1 MTDRKFMRN
10 FCIIS
15 HVNHGKSTLADRF
28 LELTKTVPAEKM
40 RPQYLNSMDLERG
53 KGITIKMHPVRMCW
67 NVGRLKCWNENDKT
81 FPTSEQ
87 SERSNK
93 RSDQTFILNL
103 IDTPGHVDF
112 SYEVSRSL
120 AAVEG
125 AILLVDA
132 SQGIQAQTLANFELA
147 KKQGLTIIPAVNK
160 IDLPQA
166 KVEETKKELADLL
179 EISPEEIFA
188 ISAKLGTNTRELLEA
203 VIEKVPPPKTSLL
216 DQETFRALIFDSK
229 YDSFKGVI
237 CYVRVFDG
245 EIKNGEKIYLMAGKI
260 EGKVKELGYFGPE
273 FLPQQKLSAGE
284 IGYIATGIKET
295 GKVRVGDTIISLK
308 FKVESMPRTE
318 TKFLVRGLELPRAL
332 AGYQEPKP
340 MVFASFYPENS
351 NDFEILEEALMK
363 LKLNDASLTFQPERK
378 EGLGR
383 GFLGGFLGS
392 LHIEIVA
399 ERLKREYGL
408 ALVISTPSVI
418 YKILTQKNQELLI
431 FSPGDWPEP
440 SMIKEIQEPWMKL
453 EIITPPGYLGQVL
466 KIFENSEAIHIE
478 KKFFGQNRLLLIYEI
493 PLREIII
500 GFYDKLKGASQGFA
514 SMNYQF
520 LEYRKADLIK
530 LEILV
535 AGKKEEAFSKIVP
548 KNRALEEGRKIVAKL
563 KEILPA
569 QLFSV
574 AIQAVISGKII
585 ARETIKAKGRDVTA
599 PLYGGDFTRK
609 RKLLEKQKKGK
620 KRLKERGQVRIPP
633 QVYLKMFSQ

>member
-28 LELTKTVPAEKM
+28 LELTKTVLAEKM

-67 NVGRLKCWNENDKT
+67 NVGRLECWNENDKT

-132 SQGIQAQTLANFELA
+132 TQGIQAQTLANFELA

-160 IDLPQA
+160 IDMPQA

-179 EISPEEIFA
+179 NISSDEVFL
-188 ISAKLGTNTRELLEA
+188 ISAKYGTNVEKLLEV
-203 VIEKVPPPKTSLL
+203 VIKKIPPPHNDK
-216 DQETFRALIFDSK
+216 EKPFRALIFDSK
-229 YDSFKGVI
+229 YDPFKGVI

-245 EIKNGEKIYLMAGKI
+245 EIKNGEKIYLMAGKT

-295 GKVRVGDTIISLK
+295 EKVRVGDTIISLK
-308 FKVESMPRTE
+308 FKVQS
-318 TKFLVRGLELPRAL
+318 LELPRAL

-383 GFLGGFLGS
+383 GFLCGFLGS

-399 ERLKREYGL
+399 ERLRREYGL

-418 YKILTQKNQELLI
+418 YKIITKKDEELFI
-431 FSPGDWPEP
+431 YSPSDWPEP

-453 EIITPPGYLGQVL
+453 EIITPPEYLGQVL
-466 KIFENSEAIHIE
+466 KIFENSKAIYIE
-478 KKFFGQNRLLLIYEI
+478 KKYFGQNRLLLIYEV

-520 LEYRKADLIK
+520 LEYRKADLVK
-530 LEILV
+530 LDILI

-548 KNRALEEGRKIVAKL
+548 KNRALEEGRKIVSKL

-569 QLFSV
+569 QLFAVSLQT
-574 AIQAVISGKII
+574 AIFGKII
-585 ARETIKAKGRDVTA
+585 ARETIKAKRRDVTA

>member
-53 KGITIKMHPVRMCW
+53 RGITIKMHPVRM
-67 NVGRLKCWNENDKT
+67 NYTLNAKPYT
-81 FPTSEQ
+81 
-87 SERSNK
+87 
-93 RSDQTFILNL
+93 LNL

-132 SQGIQAQTLANFELA
+132 TQGVQAQTLANFELA

-179 EISPEEIFA
+179 NISSDEVFL
-188 ISAKLGTNTRELLEA
+188 ISAKYGTNVEKLLEA
-203 VIEKVPPPKTSLL
+203 VIKKIPPPHNKK
-216 DQETFRALIFDSK
+216 EKPFRALIFDSK
-229 YDSFKGVI
+229 YDPFKGVI
-237 CYVRVFDG
+237 CYIRVFDG
-245 EIKNGEKIYLMAGKI
+245 EIKNGEKIYLMVGKT

-284 IGYIATGIKET
+284 IGYIATGVKET
-295 GKVRVGDTIISLK
+295 EKVRVGDTITKLK
-308 FKVESMPRTE
+308 IKNEKLKIIEVEP
-318 TKFLVRGLELPRAL
+318 L
-332 AGYQEPKP
+332 AGYKEPKP
-340 MVFASFYPENS
+340 MVFASFYPENPD
-351 NDFEILEEALMK
+351 DFEILEEALMK

-383 GFLGGFLGS
+383 GFLSGFLGS
-392 LHIEIVA
+392 LHIEIIA
-399 ERLKREYGL
+399 ERLRREYGL

-418 YKILTQKNQELLI
+418 YKIITKKDEELLI
-431 FSPGDWPEP
+431 YSPSDWPDP

-453 EIITPPGYLGQVL
+453 EIITPPEYLGQVL

-478 KKFFGQNRLLLIYEI
+478 KKYFGQNRLLLIYEI

-500 GFYDKLKGASQGFA
+500 GFYDKLKGASHGFA

-520 LEYRKADLIK
+520 LEYRKADLVK
-530 LEILV
+530 LDILI
-535 AGKKEEAFSKIVP
+535 AEKKEEAFSKIVP
-548 KNRALEEGRKIVAKL
+548 KNRALEEGRKIVLKL

-574 AIQAVISGKII
+574 AIQAAISGKII
-585 ARETIKAKGRDVTA
+585 ARETIRARGRDVIA

-620 KRLKERGQVRIPP
+620 KRLKERGQVRIPTL
-633 QVYLKMFSQ
+633 VYLKMFS

>member
-1 MTDRKFMRN
+1 MADQKLIRN
-10 FCIIS
+10 FCIIA
-15 HVNHGKSTLADRF
+15 HIDHGKSTLADRF
-28 LELTKTVPAEKM
+28 LELTKTTPKEKM
-40 RPQYLNSMDLERG
+40 RPQYLDTMDLERG
-53 KGITIKMHPVRMCW
+53 RGITIKMHPVRM
-67 NVGRLKCWNENDKT
+67 NYTLNAKPYT
-81 FPTSEQ
+81 
-87 SERSNK
+87 
-93 RSDQTFILNL
+93 LNL

-203 VIEKVPPPKTSLL
+203 VIKKIPPPQGEK
-216 DQETFRALIFDSK
+216 EKPFRALIFDSK
-229 YDSFKGVI
+229 YDPFKGVI
-237 CYVRVFDG
+237 CYVRVFDN

-273 FLPQQKLSAGE
+273 FLPKEKLVAGE

-295 GKVRVGDTIISLK
+295 EKVRVGDTITKISNFK
-308 FKVESMPRTE
+308 FQTSNLDVEP
-318 TKFLVRGLELPRAL
+318 LV
-332 AGYQEPKP
+332 GYQEPKP

-383 GFLGGFLGS
+383 GFLCGFLGS

-431 FSPGDWPEP
+431 YSPGDWPEP

-453 EIITPPGYLGQVL
+453 EIITPPEYLGQVL